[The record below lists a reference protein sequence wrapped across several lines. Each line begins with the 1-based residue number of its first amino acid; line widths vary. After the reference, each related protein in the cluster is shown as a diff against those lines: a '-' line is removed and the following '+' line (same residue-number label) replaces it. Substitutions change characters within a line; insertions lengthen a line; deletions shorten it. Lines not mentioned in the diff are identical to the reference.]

1 MTTYGFHPDALLEY
15 AEATNYYLREASPE
29 VAETFIGVVESAI
42 ASILVDPVRWR
53 VVEEPSIRRHVFR
66 RPFPY
71 VIYYRWERELEP
83 HHNLRCHAYQPRA
96 RLLERSNFLMG
107 WLHATA
113 VRCQKSF
120 AASATGCAHLV
131 ATASVD

>member
-71 VIYYRWERELEP
+71 VIYYRWERELE
-83 HHNLRCHAYQPRA
+83 RITIY
-96 RLLERSNFLMG
+96 
-107 WLHATA
+107 A
-113 VRCQKSF
+113 VMHTSREPGYWKGRIS
-120 AASATGCAHLV
+120 
-131 ATASVD
+131 